1 MAQRAL
7 PASTRIQLFCAMGGP
22 ATIVVALVGW
32 LLAGLLPLPLGPHHT
47 QEQVVAFYRDHQLR
61 LVAGFVL
68 AGIGVGGVFPLI
80 AAISVQMLRME
91 GRYPILTFM
100 QLVTGAATGVMLLV
114 PMLLMTVIGY
124 RPDRS
129 PELTL
134 MLNDMAWMLFITPI
148 MPFILQ
154 NVAIGV
160 AVLNDENGIFPRWA
174 GYLNLIVGFTFVPD
188 VLPYFFYSG
197 PFAWNGIFIFWLA
210 LTSYTVW
217 LVAMGMLVRRA
228 ILEDP
233 NLVSAPVRTMPDRP
247 TAAA

>member
-1 MAQRAL
+1 MAQREL
-7 PASTRIQLFCAMGGP
+7 STSSRIQLLCALAGP
-22 ATIVVALVGW
+22 VTIVIALAGW
-32 LLAGLLPLPLGPHHT
+32 FLAGLLPLPLGPQHT
-47 QEQVVAFYRDHQLR
+47 TDEVVAFYRDHQTS
-61 LVAGFVL
+61 VAAGFVI
-68 AGIGVGGVFPLI
+68 ASIGVCGVFALV

-91 GRYPILTFM
+91 GRYPVLTFM
-100 QLVTGAATGVMLLV
+100 QIATGAATGVCLLL
-114 PMLLMTVIGY
+114 PMLLMAVIAY

-129 PELTL
+129 AEITLTL
-134 MLNDMAWMLFITPI
+134 NDIAWMLFITPI

-160 AVLNDENGIFPRWA
+160 AILTDQNGIYPRWA

-188 VLPYFFYSG
+188 ILPYFFYSG

-210 LTSYTVW
+210 LTSYAVW
-217 LVAMGMLVRRA
+217 LVAMGVLTRRA

-233 NLVSAPVRTMPDRP
+233 NLAVVPQTSTSTRS

>member
-1 MAQRAL
+1 MAQRELSTTGRIMNLCAL
-7 PASTRIQLFCAMGGP
+7 AGP
-22 ATIVVALVGW
+22 IMTGVALFGW
-32 LLAGLLPLPLGPHHT
+32 LLAGLLPIPLGPHHT
-47 QEQVVAFYRDHQLR
+47 TEQVVAFYRDHQTRTL
-61 LVAGFVL
+61 AGFVI
-68 AGIGVGGVFPLI
+68 AGIGCGGIFALV

-91 GRYPILTFM
+91 GRYPILTFL
-100 QLVTGAATGVMLLV
+100 QLVTGSATGVCLLI
-114 PMLLMTVIGY
+114 PMLLMTCIGY

-134 MLNDMAWMLFITPI
+134 TLNDISWMLFITPI

-160 AVLNDENGIFPRWA
+160 AILNDKNGIYPRWV
-174 GYLNLIVGFTFVPD
+174 GYTNLIVGFTFLPD

-210 LTSYTVW
+210 LTSYCVF
-217 LVAMGMLVRRA
+217 LMVMGITTRWA
-228 ILEDP
+228 IFEDP
-233 NLVSAPVRTMPDRP
+233 GLIEEPLPRTADRS

>member
-1 MAQRAL
+1 MAQRDL
-7 PASTRIQLFCAMGGP
+7 PTSTRIQLFCALAGP
-22 ATIVVALVGW
+22 ATIVVALAGW
-32 LLAGLLPLPLGPHHT
+32 LIAGLLPIPLGPNHT
-47 QEQVVAFYRDHQLR
+47 VEEVVAFYRDHQMR

-91 GRYPILTFM
+91 GRYPILTFL
-100 QLVTGAATGVMLLV
+100 QLVTGSATGVCLLI
-114 PMLLMTVIGY
+114 PMLLMTCIGY
-124 RPDRS
+124 RPDRL

-134 MLNDMAWMLFITPI
+134 TLNDIAWMLFITPI

-160 AVLNDENGIFPRWA
+160 AVLNDKNAIFPRWA

-217 LVAMGMLVRRA
+217 LIAMGMLVRRA

-233 NLVSAPVRTMPDRP
+233 NLMAVPGATMSDRS